1 MCFRFLLEK
10 SHKKFFL
17 VVHISIWVIFRPY
30 FPFMKKTLTFF
41 VCPPL
46 QERRK
51 KIINFYNI
59 HIIVLTRDGRCSPKK
74 EDYNELRIF
83 FYLMI
88 SLICFQRAIRNSFKK
103 LDTFFARSP
112 LNYSP
117 MFCPRMAIE

>member
-1 MCFRFLLEK
+1 MAGA
-10 SHKKFFL
+10 
-17 VVHISIWVIFRPY
+17 
-30 FPFMKKTLTFF
+30 
-41 VCPPL
+41 PPK
-46 QERRK
+46 K
-51 KIINFYNI
+51 KIIMNSGF
-59 HIIVLTRDGRCSPKK
+59 
-74 EDYNELRIF
+74 F